1 MFAHAAAVSKAFS
14 CLSDASKRAAY
25 DRYGEEQQPGLSRT
39 RSTPFGGQDFD
50 DFDPNEIFNMFFGRG
65 FGTPFPGGRWT
76 PLLLPLPMRI
86 RSRSWLAL

>member
-1 MFAHAAAVSKAFS
+1 MSKAFS

-25 DRYGEEQQPGLSRT
+25 DRYGEEQPGLSRT
-39 RSTPFGGQDFD
+39 RSTPFAGQDFD

-76 PLLLPLPMRI
+76 PLPW
-86 RSRSWLAL
+86 S